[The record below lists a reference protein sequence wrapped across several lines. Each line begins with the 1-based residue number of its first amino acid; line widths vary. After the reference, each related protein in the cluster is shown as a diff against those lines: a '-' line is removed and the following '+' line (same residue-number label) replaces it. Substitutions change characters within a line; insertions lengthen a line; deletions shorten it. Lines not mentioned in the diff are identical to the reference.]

1 MLIEPLKS
9 MSTTLAAVEN
19 NVGKLQDGGACLLH
33 SEVFSEVY
41 RIEIN

>member
-1 MLIEPLKS
+1 MPIEPLES
-9 MSTTLAAVEN
+9 MSTTLAAVEKK
-19 NVGKLQDGGACLLH
+19 VGKLQDDGACLLH